1 MKACF
6 GNKIGFAFDK
16 RFPADKIYDYSYG
29 SFVIEAAC
37 ELDDAVLLGETT
49 MDYSVKIGIEKID
62 LNEIQKVYENKLE
75 PVFACNIKTPE
86 KAVNAY
92 SFTAKTRISPKI
104 GIKKPKV
111 LIPVSPER
119 TANTIQ
125 QGRLLTPAQIPK
137 LW

>member
-49 MDYSVKIGIEKID
+49 MDYSVKIGIEKSTSTKSKKYTRTS
-62 LNEIQKVYENKLE
+62 LNPYL
-75 PVFACNIKTPE
+75 
-86 KAVNAY
+86 
-92 SFTAKTRISPKI
+92 
-104 GIKKPKV
+104 
-111 LIPVSPER
+111 
-119 TANTIQ
+119 
-125 QGRLLTPAQIPK
+125 PAT
-137 LW
+137 

>member
-1 MKACF
+1 
-6 GNKIGFAFDK
+6 
-16 RFPADKIYDYSYG
+16 
-29 SFVIEAAC
+29 
-37 ELDDAVLLGETT
+37 

-111 LIPVSPER
+111 LIPVFPGTTTARSSCCPAASPAATSR
-119 TANTIQ
+119 TAAVN
-125 QGRLLTPAQIPK
+125 L
-137 LW
+137 